1 MNMISRVQETFG
13 FTRNEL
19 KVILFLAVSLAAGA
33 GIRWAVTSRQPANG
47 AAFDYAAMDREFAD
61 RSRRAPAAAAQH
73 PAPPLPSTTARAVIV
88 NLNTASQAELMRL
101 PGIGEKYAERILSYR
116 REHGPFASVEDLDAV
131 RGIGKKTI
139 ERLRPFIRVR

>member
-1 MNMISRVQETFG
+1 MKMISRVQETFG

-33 GIRWAVTSRQPANG
+33 GIRWAVASRQPAYG

-61 RSRRAPAAAAQH
+61 GSRRSPAATTEH
-73 PAPPLPSTTARAVIV
+73 PAPRQLSTTAAAVIV

-101 PGIGEKYAERILSYR
+101 PGIGEKYAERILRYR
-116 REHGPFASVEDLDAV
+116 SEHGPFTSVADLDAV
-131 RGIGKKTI
+131 KGIGKKTI
-139 ERLRPFIRVR
+139 ERLRPLVRVR